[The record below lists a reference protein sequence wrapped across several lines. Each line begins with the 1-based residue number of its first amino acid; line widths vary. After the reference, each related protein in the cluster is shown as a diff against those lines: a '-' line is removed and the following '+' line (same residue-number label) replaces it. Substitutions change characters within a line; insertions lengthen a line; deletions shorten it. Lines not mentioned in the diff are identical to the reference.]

1 MTNLRRVAGASI
13 SASFVLALASL
24 GALGAA
30 GCDSSTPAPRQS
42 DGGSTPPSGWR
53 SVVGASGFFGQ
64 TFDDV
69 RWNAKSLR
77 SESLYAVACVGNLVG
92 WATGDDGTIG
102 HTTDGGATWSWQSSG
117 VTGKKLFAL
126 RFVDT
131 THGVAGG
138 EGGALVVT
146 SDGGLTWRS
155 IDGLGNVTTTTWRGA
170 AAAADVR
177 TLFVVGD
184 GGALVRSTDAGATW
198 AHVEGLG
205 NEDLRAVAS
214 DPGAHLVLV
223 ADAAGSVWSSTDRGA
238 SFHVETTAGERL
250 DAVSVSENGGVAIA
264 AGAHGTAIAR
274 SASGEW
280 HPIDVGTKVDLHA
293 ALIAGEATYVAGEEG
308 TLVTT
313 HDASLANGSARWTVV
328 PLGTKATLYGLED
341 L

>member
-1 MTNLRRVAGASI
+1 LSALLWGARANFVAPGAVVCE
-13 SASFVLALASL
+13 ARA
-24 GALGAA
+24 
-30 GCDSSTPAPRQS
+30 PAPKQS

-53 SVVGASGFFGQ
+53 AVVGSSGFFGQ

-69 RWNAKSLR
+69 AWNHKTLR
-77 SESLYAVACVGNLVG
+77 TESLYAVACFGNLTG

-102 HTTDGGATWSWQSSG
+102 HTTDGGATWTWQSSG

-138 EGGALVVT
+138 EGGALVAT
-146 SDGGLTWRS
+146 SDGGTTWRKV
-155 IDGLGNVTTTTWRGA
+155 DGLGSLTTWRGA

-184 GGALVRSTDAGATW
+184 AGALVRSTDAGATW
-198 AHVEGLG
+198 ANVLGSGLG
-205 NEDLRAVAS
+205 TQDLRAVAS

-223 ADAAGSVWSSTDRGA
+223 TDAAGEVWSSTDRGVT
-238 SFHVETTAGERL
+238 FHLETTAGAPLE
-250 DAVSVSENGGVAIA
+250 AVSISESGGSAIA

-274 SASGEW
+274 SESGAW
-280 HPIDVGTKVDLHA
+280 QPIDVGTKVDLHA
-293 ALIAGEATYVAGEEG
+293 ALIAGDATYLAGDEG

-313 HDASLANGSARWTVV
+313 RDASAHWTTV